1 MFQKLRLSGSQLK
14 MLALITMT
22 IDHIG
27 FIFFPQVW
35 WLRAIGRL
43 AFPIFAYMIAEGCRY
58 TRRRMRYWGSIALL
72 ALVCDAAEMIAEG
85 SLYQSVMT
93 TFTLSVGMIYAL
105 DWAMRG
111 ENRRE
116 QLLRSL
122 LPAGA
127 VLLSFF
133 LCELL
138 PLLLWT
144 TDFHVDYRFSGALLP
159 VLVYVGKRR
168 RVTSSPAPSRRGRS
182 APSRRGCPAPPW
194 RGTWTHAFPDRRE
207 CRARRHRARRPSRPS
222 RAGAPRRRAA
232 RGCGRS
238 SPDGYS

>member
-14 MLALITMT
+14 MLALISMT

-127 VLLSFF
+127 VLLAFF

-144 TDFHVDYRFSGALLP
+144 TDYHVDYRFSGALLP
-159 VLVYVGKRR
+159 VLIYVGKRR
-168 RVTSSPAPSRRGRS
+168 ETRLALAALGILATCLEFGGVQWYALLALLPLALYDGTRGR
-182 APSRRGCPAPPW
+182 
-194 RGTWTHAFPDRRE
+194 HAMKWLFYLYYPLHL
-207 CRARRHRARRPSRPS
+207 ALLWGIHALF
-222 RAGAPRRRAA
+222 
-232 RGCGRS
+232 
-238 SPDGYS
+238 

>member
-43 AFPIFAYMIAEGCRY
+43 AFPIFAYMISEGCRY

-159 VLVYVGKRR
+159 VLIYVGKRR
-168 RVTSSPAPSRRGRS
+168 ETRLALAALGILATCLEFGGVQWYALLALLPLALYDGTRGR
-182 APSRRGCPAPPW
+182 
-194 RGTWTHAFPDRRE
+194 HAMKWLFYLYYPLHL
-207 CRARRHRARRPSRPS
+207 ALLWGIHALF
-222 RAGAPRRRAA
+222 
-232 RGCGRS
+232 
-238 SPDGYS
+238 

>member
-1 MFQKLRLSGSQLK
+1 

-93 TFTLSVGMIYAL
+93 TFTLSAGMIYAL

-159 VLVYVGKRR
+159 VLIYVGKRR
-168 RVTSSPAPSRRGRS
+168 ETRLALAALGILATCLEFGGVQWYALLALLPLALYDGTRGR
-182 APSRRGCPAPPW
+182 
-194 RGTWTHAFPDRRE
+194 HAMKWLFYLYYPLHL
-207 CRARRHRARRPSRPS
+207 ALLWGIHALF
-222 RAGAPRRRAA
+222 
-232 RGCGRS
+232 
-238 SPDGYS
+238 

>member
-159 VLVYVGKRR
+159 VLIYVGKRR
-168 RVTSSPAPSRRGRS
+168 ETRLALAALGILATCLEFGGVQWYALLALLPLALYDGTRGR
-182 APSRRGCPAPPW
+182 
-194 RGTWTHAFPDRRE
+194 HAMKWLFYLYYPLHL
-207 CRARRHRARRPSRPS
+207 ALLWGIHALF
-222 RAGAPRRRAA
+222 
-232 RGCGRS
+232 
-238 SPDGYS
+238 

>member
-14 MLALITMT
+14 MLALISMT

-122 LPAGA
+122 LSAGA
-127 VLLSFF
+127 VLLAFF

-159 VLVYVGKRR
+159 VLIYVGKRR
-168 RVTSSPAPSRRGRS
+168 ETRLALAALGILATCLEFGGVQWYALLALLPLALYDGTRGR
-182 APSRRGCPAPPW
+182 
-194 RGTWTHAFPDRRE
+194 HAMKWLFYLYYPLHL
-207 CRARRHRARRPSRPS
+207 ALLWGIHALF
-222 RAGAPRRRAA
+222 
-232 RGCGRS
+232 
-238 SPDGYS
+238 

>member
-122 LPAGA
+122 LSAGA
-127 VLLSFF
+127 VLLAFF

-144 TDFHVDYRFSGALLP
+144 TDYHVDYRFSGALLP
-159 VLVYVGKRR
+159 VLIYVGKRR
-168 RVTSSPAPSRRGRS
+168 ETRLALAALGILATCLEFGGVQWYALLALLPLALYDGTRGR
-182 APSRRGCPAPPW
+182 
-194 RGTWTHAFPDRRE
+194 HAMKWLFYLYYPLHL
-207 CRARRHRARRPSRPS
+207 ALLWGIHALF
-222 RAGAPRRRAA
+222 
-232 RGCGRS
+232 
-238 SPDGYS
+238 

>member
-144 TDFHVDYRFSGALLP
+144 TDYHVDYRFSGALLP
-159 VLVYVGKRR
+159 VLIYVGKRR
-168 RVTSSPAPSRRGRS
+168 ETRLALAALGILATCLEFGGVQWYALLALLPLALYDGTRGR
-182 APSRRGCPAPPW
+182 
-194 RGTWTHAFPDRRE
+194 HAMKWLFYLYYPLHL
-207 CRARRHRARRPSRPS
+207 ALLWGIHALF
-222 RAGAPRRRAA
+222 
-232 RGCGRS
+232 
-238 SPDGYS
+238 

>member
-93 TFTLSVGMIYAL
+93 TFTLSMGMIYAL

-122 LPAGA
+122 LSAGA
-127 VLLSFF
+127 VLLAFF

-144 TDFHVDYRFSGALLP
+144 TDYHVDYRFSGALLP
-159 VLVYVGKRR
+159 VLIYVGKRR
-168 RVTSSPAPSRRGRS
+168 ETRLALAALGILATCLEFGGVQWYALLALLPLALYDGTRGR
-182 APSRRGCPAPPW
+182 
-194 RGTWTHAFPDRRE
+194 HAMKWLFYLYYPLHL
-207 CRARRHRARRPSRPS
+207 ALLWGIHALF
-222 RAGAPRRRAA
+222 
-232 RGCGRS
+232 
-238 SPDGYS
+238 

>member
-72 ALVCDAAEMIAEG
+72 ALVCDAAEMIAES

-144 TDFHVDYRFSGALLP
+144 TDYHVDYRFSGALLP
-159 VLVYVGKRR
+159 VLIYVGKRR
-168 RVTSSPAPSRRGRS
+168 ETRLALAALGILATCLEFGGVQWYALLALFPLALYDGTRGR
-182 APSRRGCPAPPW
+182 
-194 RGTWTHAFPDRRE
+194 HAMKWLFYLYYPLHL
-207 CRARRHRARRPSRPS
+207 ALLWGIHALF
-222 RAGAPRRRAA
+222 
-232 RGCGRS
+232 
-238 SPDGYS
+238 

>member
-122 LPAGA
+122 LSAGA
-127 VLLSFF
+127 VLLAFF

-144 TDFHVDYRFSGALLP
+144 TDYHVDYRFSGALLP

-168 RVTSSPAPSRRGRS
+168 ETRLALAALGILATCLEFGGVQWYALLALLPLALYDGTRGR
-182 APSRRGCPAPPW
+182 
-194 RGTWTHAFPDRRE
+194 HAMKWLFYLYYPLHL
-207 CRARRHRARRPSRPS
+207 ALLWGIHALF
-222 RAGAPRRRAA
+222 
-232 RGCGRS
+232 
-238 SPDGYS
+238 

>member
-58 TRRRMRYWGSIALL
+58 TRRRMRDWGSIALL

-133 LCELL
+133 
-138 PLLLWT
+138 
-144 TDFHVDYRFSGALLP
+144 
-159 VLVYVGKRR
+159 
-168 RVTSSPAPSRRGRS
+168 
-182 APSRRGCPAPPW
+182 
-194 RGTWTHAFPDRRE
+194 
-207 CRARRHRARRPSRPS
+207 
-222 RAGAPRRRAA
+222 
-232 RGCGRS
+232 
-238 SPDGYS
+238 

>member
-27 FIFFPQVW
+27 FIFFPPVW

-58 TRRRMRYWGSIALL
+58 TRHRMRYWGSIALL
-72 ALVCDAAEMIAEG
+72 ALVCDVAEMIAEG

-105 DWAMRG
+105 DWATRG
-111 ENRRE
+111 ENRRA

-127 VLLSFF
+127 VLLAFF

-144 TDFHVDYRFSGALLP
+144 TDYHVDYRFSGAFLP

-168 RVTSSPAPSRRGRS
+168 ETRLALAALGILATCLEFGGVQWYALFALIPLALYDGTRGK
-182 APSRRGCPAPPW
+182 
-194 RGTWTHAFPDRRE
+194 HAMKWLFYLYYPLHL
-207 CRARRHRARRPSRPS
+207 ALLWGIHALF
-222 RAGAPRRRAA
+222 
-232 RGCGRS
+232 
-238 SPDGYS
+238 

>member
-127 VLLSFF
+127 VLLAFF

-144 TDFHVDYRFSGALLP
+144 TDYHVDYRFSGALLP
-159 VLVYVGKRR
+159 VLIYVGKRR
-168 RVTSSPAPSRRGRS
+168 ETRLALAALGILATCLEFGGVQWYALLALLPLALYDGTRGR
-182 APSRRGCPAPPW
+182 
-194 RGTWTHAFPDRRE
+194 HAMKWLFYLYYPLHL
-207 CRARRHRARRPSRPS
+207 ALLWGIHALF
-222 RAGAPRRRAA
+222 
-232 RGCGRS
+232 
-238 SPDGYS
+238 

>member
-93 TFTLSVGMIYAL
+93 TFTLSMGMIYAL

-122 LPAGA
+122 LSAGA
-127 VLLSFF
+127 VLLAFF

-144 TDFHVDYRFSGALLP
+144 TDYHVDYQFSGALLP
-159 VLVYVGKRR
+159 VLIYVGKRR
-168 RVTSSPAPSRRGRS
+168 ETRLALAALGILATCLEFGGVQWYALLALLPLALYDGTRGR
-182 APSRRGCPAPPW
+182 
-194 RGTWTHAFPDRRE
+194 HAMKWLFYLYYPLHL
-207 CRARRHRARRPSRPS
+207 ALLWGIHALF
-222 RAGAPRRRAA
+222 
-232 RGCGRS
+232 
-238 SPDGYS
+238 

>member
-105 DWAMRG
+105 DWVMRG

-127 VLLSFF
+127 VLLAFF

-144 TDFHVDYRFSGALLP
+144 TDYHVDYRFSGALLP
-159 VLVYVGKRR
+159 VLIYVGKRR
-168 RVTSSPAPSRRGRS
+168 ETRLALAALGILATCLEFGGVQWYALLALLPLALYDGTRGR
-182 APSRRGCPAPPW
+182 
-194 RGTWTHAFPDRRE
+194 HAMKWLFYLYYPLHL
-207 CRARRHRARRPSRPS
+207 ALLWGIHALF
-222 RAGAPRRRAA
+222 
-232 RGCGRS
+232 
-238 SPDGYS
+238 

>member
-72 ALVCDAAEMIAEG
+72 ALVCDAAEMIAES

-122 LPAGA
+122 LSAGA
-127 VLLSFF
+127 VLLAFF

-144 TDFHVDYRFSGALLP
+144 TDYHVDYRFSGALLP
-159 VLVYVGKRR
+159 VLIYVGKRR
-168 RVTSSPAPSRRGRS
+168 ETRLALAALGILATCLEFGGVQWYALLALLPLALYDGTRGR
-182 APSRRGCPAPPW
+182 
-194 RGTWTHAFPDRRE
+194 HAMKWLFYLYYPLHL
-207 CRARRHRARRPSRPS
+207 ALLWGIHALF
-222 RAGAPRRRAA
+222 
-232 RGCGRS
+232 
-238 SPDGYS
+238 